1 MSVCTGAFVLAAAGL
16 LAGRRA
22 TTHWRHA
29 AALAERYPRVD
40 VDPDVLYVD
49 AGPVLTSAGTAA
61 GIDLCLHIVRTEHG
75 AGVANAL
82 ARRMVVPPHRDG
94 GQAQYVE
101 TPVRVHRRGDELSE
115 VLDWA
120 LERLDEPLSVD
131 ELAARALMST
141 RTFARRFRAVT
152 GETPHRWLLLQR
164 LLLAQRLLEE
174 GDEPVEE
181 VARLAGFGSAVSL
194 RQHFARWRGTSPQRY
209 RRTFRTREQ
218 LSA

>member
-1 MSVCTGAFVLAAAGL
+1 
-16 LAGRRA
+16 
-22 TTHWRHA
+22 
-29 AALAERYPRVD
+29 
-40 VDPDVLYVD
+40 
-49 AGPVLTSAGTAA
+49 
-61 GIDLCLHIVRTEHG
+61 VRTEHG

-120 LERLDEPLSVD
+120 LERLDEPLPVED
-131 ELAARALMST
+131 LAARALMST

-164 LLLAQRLLEE
+164 LLLAQRLLED

-181 VARLAGFGSAVSL
+181 VARLAGFGSPVSL

-209 RRTFRTREQ
+209 RRTFRTRERTV
-218 LSA
+218 A